1 MYRIDHTRNIIEL
14 KRVSFSYGNEL
25 VIKDVNLEVH
35 KGDYLGILGPN
46 GGGKSTLM
54 KLILGLLT
62 PSKGKIMLYDR
73 DVGNFRDWSKIG
85 YVSQQ
90 VSHFDTHFPLT
101 AEEVVRMGRY
111 PKIGLFNFLGNKDRE
126 IVRQAL
132 NHVQMWDYR
141 NRLIGDLSGGQQQRI
156 FMARALAAEPEVII
170 LDEPTTGVDINTQKQ
185 FYALLQKLNRQIKL
199 TMILV
204 SHELDVVAHEATEIA
219 YLNRTVVYYGIPDK
233 FMKSKYFTTLYPED
247 QHV

>member
-1 MYRIDHTRNIIEL
+1 MYRIDHTKNIIEI
-14 KRVSFSYGNEL
+14 KNVSFSFGREI

-46 GGGKSTLM
+46 GGGKSTLI

-62 PSKGKIMLYDR
+62 PSKGKILLYGR
-73 DVGNFRDWSKIG
+73 EIRHFRDWNKIG

-90 VSHFDTHFPLT
+90 VSHFDVHFPMT
-101 AEEVVRMGRY
+101 AEEVVRLGRY
-111 PKIGLFNFLGNKDRE
+111 SKIGLFNFPGNKDRE

-132 NHVQMWDYR
+132 DHVEMWGYR

-156 FMARALAAEPEVII
+156 FIARALAAEPEVII

-185 FYALLQKLNRQIKL
+185 FYSLLRKLNRQIGL
-199 TMILV
+199 TLILV
-204 SHELDVVAHEATEIA
+204 SHELDIVTHEATEIA
-219 YLNRTVVYYGIPDK
+219 YLNRSIVYYGIPDK
-233 FMKSKYFTTLYPED
+233 FMKSKYFTTLYIENH
-247 QHV
+247 HV